1 MISAQDL
8 VEKILAKATSDD
20 CIVLV
25 TPPDAID
32 DPDAIKA
39 MTVTDLVAITPLV
52 VRVLLAQRRLA

>member
-25 TPPDAID
+25 RDNTQANLRWASSKIGR
-32 DPDAIKA
+32 AH
-39 MTVTDLVAITPLV
+39 V
-52 VRVLLAQRRLA
+52 